1 MVVCSLCPR
10 GHIAKCS
17 RSELAK
23 RHETRSWRMFQN
35 LEGNSPVGAMRGAGG
50 CGRGASRLA
59 TAKRRLLQVAAV
71 CAVTLPGAVT
81 SPDVASGQVATTL
94 PEVTVT
100 APRPPPVRRAAR
112 AVTPTPAARPVRVLP
127 PTSPPPAAAQ
137 IPAFQVVA
145 TTPITGLG
153 FDRDK
158 VPAMVQTLPAEDFS
172 RVYSPNVTQTLDQR
186 VPGVFTS
193 DVQGNEF
200 TSDLRY
206 RGFAASPLQ
215 GTPQGLAVYMQGVR
229 VNEAFGD
236 TVNWDLIPTI
246 AIGRAD
252 VWTNNPAFGLNAL
265 GGAISFQMKDGFT
278 YRGTEFD
285 ASGGSYGRVGGWLQ
299 YGIRNGEWALYIAGQ
314 GLKDDGWRY
323 QSPSRIARFY
333 GDLGWKGTDAEV
345 HLVASAADNFFGV
358 VGPTP
363 VELLNNDYRSIF
375 TWPQT
380 TKNQA
385 QLLALNGRYAITDH
399 WTVQSNLYLRKFQ
412 QAHVDGNGAEVER
425 CSGAAGNLLFNTLC
439 LEDDG
444 FPSQPKAN
452 FQILNGNN
460 QPINCPPGSGNTCAT
475 TPWGTVDRTRTN
487 ALTTG
492 GTLQATN
499 DDKILGHNNY
509 FTIGG
514 SIDRSKIGFR
524 ANSELGYVFPD
535 LFVGPNAAVP
545 GTGQI
550 IHTAANL
557 GFSPVDLSAWN
568 TYYGLYTNET
578 FDLTNRLSLTAGG
591 RYNVAKIAMNDL
603 LGTSPDIN
611 GNYTFSRFNP
621 VVGFTYKILPELMTF
636 YAGYSEAN
644 RVPTPLELGC
654 SNPAKPC
661 LLEGFLVSDPPLQQ
675 VVART
680 REAGLRGNVKVNG
693 GGLDWKLGL
702 FRTDSQN
709 DIIEVSSVIQ
719 GRGVFQNVPGTR
731 RQGLEAGANYQASP
745 WLFYVNYA
753 LVDATYQ
760 FTGKLASLNNPSA
773 DADGNVLVTPG
784 KHIPG
789 IPLHQIKT
797 GVDYAVTPALKL
809 GTDVIW
815 VGSQWYIGD
824 QANQNVKLADYWV
837 ANLHGSYQLTN
848 ELQIYGFVNNLFNRK
863 FATFGTYFDPQAIA
877 NAIPNPP
884 IDHRTITPAQ
894 PLAVY
899 VGLRAKL

>member
-1 MVVCSLCPR
+1 MR
-10 GHIAKCS
+10 A
-17 RSELAK
+17 
-23 RHETRSWRMFQN
+23 
-35 LEGNSPVGAMRGAGG
+35 GAERD
-50 CGRGASRLA
+50 RGASRLYVPQ
-59 TAKRRLLQVAAV
+59 RHLLQTLAIGALMLPEAAW
-71 CAVTLPGAVT
+71 
-81 SPDVASGQVATTL
+81 GQVSETL

-100 APRPPPVRRAAR
+100 APRPAPVRRPTQAATR
-112 AVTPTPAARPVRVLP
+112 PRSAPSTRVSAPAA
-127 PTSPPPAAAQ
+127 PAPQ

-145 TTPITGLG
+145 TTPVTGLG

-172 RVYSPNVTQTLDQR
+172 RVYSPNVTQTLEQR
-186 VPGVFTS
+186 VPGVFIS

-206 RGFAASPLQ
+206 RGFTASPLQ
-215 GTPQGLAVYMQGVR
+215 GTPQGLAVYMQGIR

-236 TVNWDLIPTI
+236 TVNWDLIPNI
-246 AIGRAD
+246 AVGRAD

-299 YGIRNGEWALYIAGQ
+299 YGIRSGEWALYLAAQ

-399 WTVQSNLYLRKFQ
+399 WTVQSNLYVRKFD
-412 QAHVDGNGAEVER
+412 QAHVDGNGAEIER
-425 CSGAAGNLLFNTLC
+425 CSGNQANPLFNTLC
-439 LEDDG
+439 LENDG
-444 FPSQPKAN
+444 FPTQPQAN
-452 FQILNGNN
+452 FQILNANN

-475 TPWGTVDRTRTN
+475 TPWGTVDRTGTK

-514 SIDRSKIGFR
+514 SIDHSKIGFQ
-524 ANSELGYVFPD
+524 ANSELGYIFPD

-557 GFSPVDLSAWN
+557 GFSPVSLDAQN
-568 TYYGLYTNET
+568 TYYGIYANET
-578 FDLTNRLSLTAGG
+578 FDVTARLSLTAGA
-591 RYNVAKIAMNDL
+591 RYNLAKIAMADL

-611 GNYTFSRFNP
+611 GNYTFSRLNP
-621 VVGFTYKILPELMTF
+621 VVGLTYKILPELTF
-636 YAGYSEAN
+636 YTGYSEAN
-644 RVPTPLELGC
+644 RAPTPLELGC
-654 SNPAKPC
+654 ANPAKPC
-661 LLEGFLVSDPPLQQ
+661 LLEHFLVSDPPLQQ

-680 REAGLRGNVKVNG
+680 REAGLRGNG

-709 DIIEVSSVIQ
+709 DIIEVASVIQ

-731 RQGLEAGANYQASP
+731 RQGLEAGAQYQAAP
-745 WLFYVNYA
+745 WLFYLNYA

-760 FTGKLASLNNPSA
+760 FTGKLASPNNPSA
-773 DADGNVLVTPG
+773 DADGNVFVTPG

-789 IPLHQIKT
+789 IPLHQIKS

-815 VGSQWYIGD
+815 VSSQWYIGD

-848 ELQIYGFVNNLFNRK
+848 ELQLYGFVKNLFNRK
-863 FATFGTYFDPQAIA
+863 FATVGTYFDPQVIA

-884 IDHRTITPAQ
+884 TDHRMVTPAQ

>member
-1 MVVCSLCPR
+1 MGNGPSISPAR
-10 GHIAKCS
+10 DS
-17 RSELAK
+17 R
-23 RHETRSWRMFQN
+23 F
-35 LEGNSPVGAMRGAGG
+35 
-50 CGRGASRLA
+50 
-59 TAKRRLLQVAAV
+59 
-71 CAVTLPGAVT
+71 
-81 SPDVASGQVATTL
+81 
-94 PEVTVT
+94 
-100 APRPPPVRRAAR
+100 
-112 AVTPTPAARPVRVLP
+112 
-127 PTSPPPAAAQ
+127 
-137 IPAFQVVA
+137 
-145 TTPITGLG
+145 
-153 FDRDK
+153 
-158 VPAMVQTLPAEDFS
+158 
-172 RVYSPNVTQTLDQR
+172 
-186 VPGVFTS
+186 
-193 DVQGNEF
+193 
-200 TSDLRY
+200 
-206 RGFAASPLQ
+206 
-215 GTPQGLAVYMQGVR
+215 
-229 VNEAFGD
+229 
-236 TVNWDLIPTI
+236 
-246 AIGRAD
+246 
-252 VWTNNPAFGLNAL
+252 
-265 GGAISFQMKDGFT
+265 
-278 YRGTEFD
+278 
-285 ASGGSYGRVGGWLQ
+285 
-299 YGIRNGEWALYIAGQ
+299 
-314 GLKDDGWRY
+314 DDGWRY

-514 SIDRSKIGFR
+514 SIDHSKIGFR

-550 IHTAANL
+550 IHTAANF
-557 GFSPVDLSAWN
+557 GFSPVSLDAQN
-568 TYYGLYTNET
+568 TYYGVYAVET
-578 FDLTNRLSLTAGG
+578 FDVTTRLSLTAGG

-760 FTGKLASLNNPSA
+760 FTGKLASPNNPSA

-784 KHIPG
+784 KSHSRHPAAPDQDRRRLCGHAGFETRHRCDLGWKPVVYRRSSQPECQIGGLLGREPARVVSA
-789 IPLHQIKT
+789 HQRAADLWLREQSIQSQVRHLWHLFRSAGNRQRHTKSADRPPHYHACAAAR
-797 GVDYAVTPALKL
+797 GLCRPAREV
-809 GTDVIW
+809 VI
-815 VGSQWYIGD
+815 VS
-824 QANQNVKLADYWV
+824 A
-837 ANLHGSYQLTN
+837 
-848 ELQIYGFVNNLFNRK
+848 
-863 FATFGTYFDPQAIA
+863 
-877 NAIPNPP
+877 
-884 IDHRTITPAQ
+884 
-894 PLAVY
+894 
-899 VGLRAKL
+899 RASCLC

>member
-1 MVVCSLCPR
+1 
-10 GHIAKCS
+10 
-17 RSELAK
+17 
-23 RHETRSWRMFQN
+23 MFQN

-50 CGRGASRLA
+50 CGRGASRLV
-59 TAKRRLLQVAAV
+59 TAKRRLLQAAAV
-71 CAVTLPGAVT
+71 GAVTLPGAFT

-112 AVTPTPAARPVRVLP
+112 AVTPTRAGRSARGSP
-127 PTSPPPAAAQ
+127 PTSPPPPAAQ

-186 VPGVFTS
+186 IPGVFIS

-206 RGFAASPLQ
+206 RGFTASPLQ

-425 CSGAAGNLLFNTLC
+425 CSGNQANSLFNTLC
-439 LEDDG
+439 LENDG
-444 FPSQPKAN
+444 FPTQPQAN
-452 FQILNGNN
+452 FQILNPNN
-460 QPINCPPGSGNTCAT
+460 QPINCPPGSGNICAR
-475 TPWGTVDRTRTN
+475 TPWGTVDRTFTN
-487 ALTTG
+487 ALTAG

-499 DDKILGHNNY
+499 DDKIFGHDNY

-514 SIDRSKIGFR
+514 SIDRSKIGFH

-680 REAGLRGNVKVNG
+680 REAGLRGRAKLNG

-731 RQGLEAGANYQASP
+731 RQGLEAGAQYQAAP
-745 WLFYVNYA
+745 WLFYMNYA

-760 FTGKLASLNNPSA
+760 FTGKLASPNNPSA

-789 IPLHQIKT
+789 IPLHQIKS

-837 ANLHGSYQLTN
+837 ANLHGYYQLTK
-848 ELQIYGFVNNLFNRK
+848 EVQIYGFVNNLFNRK
-863 FATFGTYFDPQAIA
+863 FATFGTYFDPQVIA

-884 IDHRTITPAQ
+884 TDHRTITPAQ

-899 VGLRAKL
+899 IGLRAKL